1 MLQVKNLSIWYTKG
15 KNIIDKCNFDL
26 GKNSIIGLLG
36 VNGAGKTTLINTISG
51 IHKKY
56 NVDKVLYCNNA
67 CSFAEDDFRLE
78 RYTVFSDEQAFK
90 YWTFIEYKS
99 YIEKVYKKKI
109 DQEYLY
115 YLLEGFRFGEYQ
127 NQFIKNLSTGNKKKV
142 FLITG
147 FALRLPL
154 LLLDEPLDGLDFG
167 AAEFLYTA
175 IKEYKDFGSVLMS
188 SHIAES
194 FERTC
199 DKILLLDQ
207 GKLSEKSI
215 SSNIDIRKE
224 LKEWLDDRK

>member
-1 MLQVKNLSIWYTKG
+1 M
-15 KNIIDKCNFDL
+15 
-26 GKNSIIGLLG
+26 
-36 VNGAGKTTLINTISG
+36 
-51 IHKKY
+51 
-56 NVDKVLYCNNA
+56 
-67 CSFAEDDFRLE
+67 
-78 RYTVFSDEQAFK
+78 
-90 YWTFIEYKS
+90 
-99 YIEKVYKKKI
+99 
-109 DQEYLY
+109 
-115 YLLEGFRFGEYQ
+115 EGFRFGEYQ

-207 GKLSEKSI
+207 GQLSEKSI